1 MVNYCSGKWCGSW
14 KSCYLMWTK
23 ITTTCTHKSFLLK
36 TSMTVNL
43 LTNVPLDCY
52 EELLTPLNEDDEDIG
67 LENKEAEYD
76 GKNMEAILVLLQ
88 FLNRR
93 LDKVCGFHIQNHI
106 QLDLS
111 NPMPVYSVSLVIQ
124 RFLFSLDHFLC
135 VFYCIIRHSVYS
147 NTKFSP

>member
-1 MVNYCSGKWCGSW
+1 M
-14 KSCYLMWTK
+14 LTR
-23 ITTTCTHKSFLLK
+23 ITTSCTHKSFLLK
-36 TSMTVNL
+36 NSMTVNL

-93 LDKVCGFHIQNHI
+93 LDKVCWFHVQSHI
-106 QLDLS
+106 ELDLS
-111 NPMPVYSVSLVIQ
+111 YPTPVSSVSLC
-124 RFLFSLDHFLC
+124 FY
-135 VFYCIIRHSVYS
+135 VFYTV
-147 NTKFSP
+147 

>member
-1 MVNYCSGKWCGSW
+1 MKN
-14 KSCYLMWTK
+14 
-23 ITTTCTHKSFLLK
+23 
-36 TSMTVNL
+36 SMTVNL

-93 LDKVCGFHIQNHI
+93 LDKVCCFMYKVI
-106 QLDLS
+106 
-111 NPMPVYSVSLVIQ
+111 YSKTCLI
-124 RFLFSLDHFLC
+124 
-135 VFYCIIRHSVYS
+135 
-147 NTKFSP
+147 